1 MGRFNPSYHQVL
13 SHPNLDLF
21 SISGKIQMYDVCHIE
36 CEGPET
42 DFDHFVESVSVEV
55 YLCQA

>member
-21 SISGKIQMYDVCHIE
+21 SISGKLQLHNMCQIE
-36 CEGPET
+36 LETPET

>member
-1 MGRFNPSYHQVL
+1 ML

-21 SISGKIQMYDVCHIE
+21 SILGKLQLHDMCHIE
-36 CEGPET
+36 REIPET
-42 DFDHFVESVSVEV
+42 DFDHFVESVSVQV